1 MGLGGIP
8 AGGDREAV
16 SEGRDARRDAS
27 LWLSVYRELG
37 VDAVR
42 PPAEETTERSEGE
55 APQASES
62 DAALALAAL
71 ERDELGDC
79 RRCKLCERRTN
90 IVFGVGSP
98 HARLMFVGEGPGADE
113 DAQGEP
119 FVGRA
124 GQLLDRIIGAMGLS
138 RPEVYIGN
146 VVKCRPPGNRDPEPE
161 EQETCLPF
169 LRRQIEI
176 IKPEV
181 IVTLGRVPL
190 MALIGERV
198 PGITRVRGN
207 WYSYEGIPLMPTF
220 HPAYLLR
227 NAAAKRPVWEDMQ
240 AVMERL
246 GLPLPSSNG

>member
-1 MGLGGIP
+1 M
-8 AGGDREAV
+8 
-16 SEGRDARRDAS
+16 
-27 LWLSVYRELG
+27 
-37 VDAVR
+37 
-42 PPAEETTERSEGE
+42 
-55 APQASES
+55 
-62 DAALALAAL
+62 
-71 ERDELGDC
+71 
-79 RRCKLCERRTN
+79 
-90 IVFGVGSP
+90 FGVGNP
-98 HARLMFVGEGPGADE
+98 EARLMFVGEGPGADE

-138 RPEVYIGN
+138 RAEVYIAN

-169 LRRQIEI
+169 LRKQIGI

-207 WYSYEGIPLMPTF
+207 WSALWAIPATYCIGLSC
-220 HPAYLLR
+220 
-227 NAAAKRPVWEDMQ
+227 
-240 AVMERL
+240 
-246 GLPLPSSNG
+246 GLPRTRTPPAALRGPCGRARR